1 MSDVN
6 TGNPLGVSMNSLPSS
21 VRARYL
27 AQVAYWTNTLTSLD
41 TLYTQLMGST
51 TEEYDFSGGEGRQKV
66 KRKSLAEVGDE
77 IRFAEARL
85 RFYEQRLYG
94 RGVMSMR
101 MRRS

>member
-21 VRARYL
+21 VRQRYL
-27 AQVAYWTNTLTSLD
+27 DQVNFWTTTLANLD
-41 TLYTQLMGST
+41 VLYTQLMGST

-66 KRKSLAEVGDE
+66 KRKSLAEVGKE
-77 IRFAEARL
+77 MQYAEARL

-94 RGVMSMR
+94 RGVMTMR
-101 MRRS
+101 LRRS